1 MRKFFVSVLVTG
13 AILAAVATA
22 PVSAGSA
29 SGGAGNQDHPRCG
42 PPGTVGCPGFGYG
55 DTNHPDRSGPPGRGR

>member
-1 MRKFFVSVLVTG
+1 MRKLLVSILVTG

-22 PVSAGSA
+22 PASAGP
-29 SGGAGNQDHPRCG
+29 GEDRGNQDHPRCG

-55 DTNHPDRSGPPGRGR
+55 DTNHPDRSGPPGRNR